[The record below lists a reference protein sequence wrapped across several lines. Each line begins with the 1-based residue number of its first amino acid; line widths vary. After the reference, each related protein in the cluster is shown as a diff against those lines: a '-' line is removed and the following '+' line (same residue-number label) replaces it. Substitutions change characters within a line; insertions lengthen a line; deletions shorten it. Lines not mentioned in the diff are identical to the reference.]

1 VTTVLWT
8 RYLDWIQTEDT
19 EELQYQTP
27 EDWLKKLCNDQFSDV
42 LSIANVRFAL
52 SFKEVDYLWL
62 AADGDSMYVINADPG
77 ALRLGPSTS
86 SSFGGS
92 EGLNIHPAL
101 ISLTL
106 LDVDESNLIHQRIS
120 RLVLHVGRVLSGRP
134 NTLLDDVLDGVLQGQ
149 PQVSRPVSACETFST
164 PNKYFAELFHDVPA
178 LIEYLE
184 LLPPGMSEQTASP
197 DLKSFNQTD
206 CDSSGEFASQPLKEY
221 TRGIIKILASS
232 AKIPQRS
239 GETWERKRRELWH
252 DIMRTTTTFN

>member
-120 RLVLHVGRVLSGRP
+120 RLVLHVGRVLSG
-134 NTLLDDVLDGVLQGQ
+134 
-149 PQVSRPVSACETFST
+149 TFST